1 MTSPLL
7 SDTGVGPSQVPAS
20 SLAALLARWLPRQR
34 WFTGQGR
41 DISGVSVVAATA
53 LTADCYH
60 LLVRV
65 DQRGSS
71 GGDHYQVLLGVAAQ
85 MPPRMSPSLIGEVEA
100 RAGERLMIYDAVH
113 DHRAAIVLLERLRRG
128 GTAGHLRFESLPRT
142 AVPCGLTPR
151 VLDVE
156 QSNTSIVY
164 GDELILKLF
173 RHIQP
178 GINPDLEVTGALAR
192 HGFTQVPAPI
202 GWFQTEAPFWSTLG
216 MVQPFLTDSTD
227 GWALALESGR
237 RRQGFTDEAHE
248 LGRTTG
254 ELHVALARAFPTDVG
269 PVDQPARMADAMS
282 HRLLRAAARVPAL
295 RPYVPDLQEIYAAV
309 VTAGGERPL
318 QRTHGDLHLG
328 QVLHAH
334 GRWHIVDFEGEPA
347 KPVPER
353 RSLRSPIADVAGM
366 LRSFDYAAQSG
377 PEFHPQWGEGCRNA
391 FCAGYG
397 ESGGFDPRAVPAALR
412 AHEADRAVY
421 EVVYES
427 VYRPDLMAVP
437 MQAVARLCA
446 TRGTHPSASSVI
458 AAPSAPPAVSGS
470 SDRPAQET

>member
-7 SDTGVGPSQVPAS
+7 SDTAVGPAQVPAS

-41 DISGVSVVAATA
+41 DVTGVSVAAATA
-53 LTADCYH
+53 LTTDCYH

-65 DQRGSS
+65 DQRGAAD
-71 GGDHYQVLLGVAAQ
+71 GAHYQVLLGVATHV
-85 MPPRMSPSLIGEVEA
+85 PPRMSPHMIGEVEA
-100 RAGERLMIYDAVH
+100 RPGERLMVYDAVH

-128 GTAGHLRFESLPRT
+128 GSAGHLRFESLPRT
-142 AVPCGLTPR
+142 SVPCGLTPR

-216 MVQPFLTDSTD
+216 MVQPFLTESTD
-227 GWALALESGR
+227 GWTLALESSR
-237 RRQGFTDEAHE
+237 RRTGFTDEARE
-248 LGRTTG
+248 LGRITG
-254 ELHVALARAFPTDVG
+254 ELHVALAKAFPSDSR
-269 PVDQPARMADAMS
+269 PADQAAGLADAMT
-282 HRLLRAAARVPAL
+282 HRLLRAAASVPEL
-295 RPYVPDLQEIYAAV
+295 RPYVPDLQDVYTAV
-309 VTAGGERPL
+309 VTEGGDAPL
-318 QRTHGDLHLG
+318 QRTHGDFHLG
-328 QVLHAH
+328 QVLKAH

-353 RSLRSPIADVAGM
+353 RADRSPIADVAGM
-366 LRSFDYAAQSG
+366 LRSFDYAARSG
-377 PEFHPQWGEGCRNA
+377 GEFHPRWADLCRDA

-427 VYRPDLMAVP
+427 VYRPELLSVP
-437 MQAVARLCA
+437 MNAVARLCA
-446 TRGTHPSASSVI
+446 GGTAGTG
-458 AAPSAPPAVSGS
+458 APHM
-470 SDRPAQET
+470 SDRRPVQEA

>member
-7 SDTGVGPSQVPAS
+7 SETGVGPAQVPAS

-34 WFTGQGR
+34 WFTGHSR
-41 DISGVSVVAATA
+41 DITGVSVAAATA

-60 LLVRV
+60 LMVRV
-65 DQRGSS
+65 DQRGSAD
-71 GGDHYQVLLGVAAQ
+71 GDHYQVLLGIAAQ
-85 MPPRMSPSLIGEVEA
+85 VPPRMSPSLIGEVEP
-100 RAGERLMIYDAVH
+100 RPGERLMVYDAVH

-128 GTAGHLRFESLPRT
+128 GTTGHLRFESLPRT
-142 AVPCGLTPR
+142 SVPCGLTPR

-173 RHIQP
+173 RHVQP

-192 HGFTQVPAPI
+192 HGFTQVPAPV

-216 MVQPFLTDSTD
+216 MVQPFLTESTD
-227 GWALALESGR
+227 GWELALESSR
-237 RRQGFTDEAHE
+237 RHTGFTDEARE

-254 ELHVALARAFPTDVG
+254 ELHVALAKAFPTDPG
-269 PVDQPARMADAMS
+269 PVDQPAQLADVMT
-282 HRLLRAAARVPAL
+282 HKLLRAAARVAEL
-295 RPYVPDLQEIYAAV
+295 RPYVPALQEIYAAAA
-309 VTAGGERPL
+309 TAGGHPPL

-328 QVLHAH
+328 QVLRAH

-353 RSLRSPIADVAGM
+353 RADRSPIADVAGM

-377 PEFHPQWGEGCRNA
+377 GEFHPQWGERCREA
-391 FCAGYG
+391 FCAGYA
-397 ESGGFDPRAVPAALR
+397 ESGGFDPRAVPAALN
-412 AHEADRAVY
+412 AHEAARAVY

-427 VYRPDLMAVP
+427 VYRPDRIQVP
-437 MQAVARLCA
+437 LNAVARLCA
-446 TRGTHPSASSVI
+446 TPTTG
-458 AAPSAPPAVSGS
+458 AAAPAGPADPSAP
-470 SDRPAQET
+470 SDRLAQES

>member
-7 SDTGVGPSQVPAS
+7 SDIGVGPTQVPAS
-20 SLAALLARWLPRQR
+20 SLVALLARWLPRQR

-41 DISGVSVVAATA
+41 DITGVSVAAATK
-53 LTADCYH
+53 LSADCYH

-71 GGDHYQVLLGVAAQ
+71 DGAHYQVLLGVAAHV
-85 MPPRMSPSLIGEVEA
+85 PPRMGPSLIGEVEA
-100 RAGERLMIYDAVH
+100 RPGERLLVYDAVH

-128 GTAGHLRFESLPRT
+128 GSMGHLRFESLPRT
-142 AVPCGLTPR
+142 SVPCGLTPR

-178 GINPDLEVTGALAR
+178 GMNPDLEVTGALAR
-192 HGFTQVPAPI
+192 HGFNQVPAPV

-216 MVQPFLTDSTD
+216 MVQPFLTESTD
-227 GWALALESGR
+227 GWALALESGGR
-237 RRQGFTDEAHE
+237 RTGFADEAYE

-254 ELHVALARAFPTDVG
+254 ELHVALAKVFPTDIG
-269 PVDQPARMADAMS
+269 PVDLPVRLADAMT
-282 HRLLRAAARVPAL
+282 HRLLRAAASVAELRAHVPA
-295 RPYVPDLQEIYAAV
+295 LQEIYAAV
-309 VTAGGERPL
+309 VTAGGDPPL

-328 QVLHAH
+328 QVLHAQ

-347 KPVPER
+347 KPVADR
-353 RSLRSPIADVAGM
+353 RAVRSPIADVAGM

-377 PEFHPQWGEGCRNA
+377 AVFLPHWADRCRDA

-427 VYRPDLMAVP
+427 VYRPDRVTVP
-437 MQAVARLCA
+437 MNAVARLCA
-446 TRGTHPSASSVI
+446 DPG
-458 AAPSAPPAVSGS
+458 APAPVL
-470 SDRPAQET
+470 SDGRAEEA